1 MANRTKILD
10 TAERYVRSGNLEAAI
25 AEFEKLLGGGEDDV
39 AITNIIGD
47 LNVRLGRRD
56 QGIAVFLGN
65 AGRLEKKGAYAQAL
79 AVMKRVV
86 RLAPSDS
93 GIAVQ
98 TADLY
103 ARLGFVPEA
112 KAEFLRAAGMLLS
125 AEDREKLLSVFT
137 KLSKLDPDDEDIL
150 EQLGRLHAASG
161 HADLAVSA
169 LNDAAARLV
178 KRENFQK
185 AEKILYDAL
194 VINPEEPRTI
204 SALARL
210 YLRER
215 RADEAL
221 NLVRNAAKQYAAPE
235 LRVLLAEVYIETGRD
250 GEAREILLNRLTEDA
265 ADAEARCRLGW
276 LEVRA
281 ERLDEAFAYFEPLVA
296 AMLIKGRTEKA
307 IGLLGLILM
316 SGSMHLPT
324 LEKLASIYRFG
335 EQRSS
340 LEVADKVLFAEYRR
354 LGREDLARRMVR
366 ELAELCPD
374 DPAFAAEFARLG
386 LNGERP
392 AEPSGLK
399 ELAGLDHRDRNMI
412 QTNLARAELYIQQGL
427 VRNARRILEHLQTLY
442 PDEPR
447 SKQKLELL
455 KNPPLT
461 VEAND
466 IPGLIEEVSLRET
479 EVEDHQGI
487 PFPEPGPGRRKK
499 AEPDKNKLKP

>member
-47 LNVRLGRRD
+47 LNIRLGRRE

-79 AVMKRVV
+79 AVMKKVV

-93 GIAVQ
+93 GIADQ
-98 TADLY
+98 TGDLY

-112 KAEFLRAAGMLLS
+112 KAEFLRAAGMLTA
-125 AEDREKLLSVFT
+125 AEDREKLLSVFK
-137 KLSKLDPDDEDIL
+137 KLTKLDPDDEDVL

-161 HADLAVSA
+161 HPDEAVSA
-169 LNDAAARLV
+169 MNAAAVRLV

-194 VINPEEPRTI
+194 VIKPTEPATI

-221 NLVRNAAKQYAAPE
+221 TLVRDAAKQYGAPE
-235 LRVLLAEVYIETGRD
+235 LWILLAEVYTETGRD
-250 GEAREILLNRLTEDA
+250 AEAREILLNRLTEDP
-265 ADAEARCRLGW
+265 ADADARSRLGW

-281 ERLDEAFAYFEPLVA
+281 ERPDEAYAYFEPLVA
-296 AMLIKGRTEKA
+296 AMLAKGRTEKA

-335 EQRSS
+335 GQRPS

-354 LGREDLARRMVR
+354 LGREDLARHMVR
-366 ELAELCPD
+366 ELAEICPD
-374 DPAFAAEFARLG
+374 DPAFAAEFALLG
-386 LNGERP
+386 LSGERP
-392 AEPSGLK
+392 AEASRLK
-399 ELAGLDHRDRNMI
+399 ELSGLDDRDRNMI

-427 VRNARRILEHLQTLY
+427 IRNARRILEHLQMLY

-455 KNPPLT
+455 KNPPFT
-461 VEAND
+461 VEADD
-466 IPGLIEEVSLRET
+466 IPELIEEVSLRET
-479 EVEDHQGI
+479 DVEDHQGT

-499 AEPDKNKLKP
+499 VDPDKNKPKI